1 MIDKDI
7 EMSWEVNSTSP
18 NLPKAQATIRMKFTE
33 LKVLT
38 AASTELEQMEYMQQ
52 IEQNNS
58 LGINNGVELP
68 DGMKPSFGKR
78 SFNFSE
84 ILILNWSHMWDEE
97 YDCDMIICEM
107 FYPRI
112 GRMET
117 INGLYSKKEW
127 IQVLTKLGYDC
138 E

>member
-1 MIDKDI
+1 MLDKET
-7 EMSWEVNSTSP
+7 EMFWQSDTTSP
-18 NLPKAQATIRMKFTE
+18 LIQSDSNKQQMKFTE

-84 ILILNWSHMWDEE
+84 IVILNWSHIWDEK

-117 INGLYSKKEW
+117 INGLYSKKDW

>member
-1 MIDKDI
+1 MLDKET
-7 EMSWEVNSTSP
+7 EMFWQSDTTSP
-18 NLPKAQATIRMKFTE
+18 LIQSDSNKQQMKFTE

-84 ILILNWSHMWDEE
+84 IVILNWSHIWDEE

-117 INGLYSKKEW
+117 INGLYSKKDW